1 MDEVEKKIKVITKKT
16 SPIPFTER
24 IQRLNWLMR
33 GWVNYFKVAT
43 GYESL
48 NIWTAGYG
56 AD

>member
-1 MDEVEKKIKVITKKT
+1 MRLKEKIKVITKKT

-48 NIWTAGYG
+48 SIWTAGYV